1 MARVKQEDLSNF
13 LYCASVLEERAY
25 MVYKKLAEIVTLPLV
40 NSMLLHIAYDSQK
53 HSAIIRG
60 VSESIAKT
68 RNKSKACRKEHF
80 LDDAWSTI
88 DSLVREYA
96 KNDERTQEEKL
107 LSLLKTLDFLE
118 SSLGE
123 EYYMLVQMKTLQYMT
138 KQIRENYDVDL
149 EDLKSTFEG
158 IIQDE
163 EKHAELLSKIK
174 KILAPKE
181 NKAKD
186 NTPEVRYTNPDAW
199 TRPMP
204 DSVYENAR

>member
-1 MARVKQEDLSNF
+1 LRKRETN
-13 LYCASVLEERAY
+13 R
-25 MVYKKLAEIVTLPLV
+25 KLA
-40 NSMLLHIAYDSQK
+40 
-53 HSAIIRG
+53 G
-60 VSESIAKT
+60 
-68 RNKSKACRKEHF
+68 KERF

-96 KNDERTQEEKL
+96 KNDKRTQEEKL
-107 LSLLKTLDFLE
+107 LSLLKILDFLE
-118 SSLGE
+118 RSLGE

-138 KQIRENYDVDL
+138 KQIRESYDVDL

-163 EKHAELLSKIK
+163 EKHGELLSKIK

-199 TRPMP
+199 TRPLP